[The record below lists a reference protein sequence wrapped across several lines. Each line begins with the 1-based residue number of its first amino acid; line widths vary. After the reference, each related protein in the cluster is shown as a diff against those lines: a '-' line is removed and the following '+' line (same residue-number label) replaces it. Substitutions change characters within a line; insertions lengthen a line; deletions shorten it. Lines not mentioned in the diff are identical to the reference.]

1 MRAPVEVLVAGALA
15 RDGHAEQPAE
25 AQGSPAGVSL
35 FAVVGYVLIA
45 YFLES
50 LAEEVEHDLDLL
62 VTPQT
67 HQTHLFLHAR
77 VFNLN

>member
-1 MRAPVEVLVAGALA
+1 MRAAVELLVAGALVC
-15 RDGHAEQPAE
+15 DGHAEQPAE
-25 AQGSPAGVSL
+25 AQGSPAGIGL
-35 FAVVGYVLIA
+35 FAVVGNVLIA

-50 LAEEVEHDLDLL
+50 LADEVQHDLHLL